1 MCNFYLVVVH
11 YWILIVNLLTLY
23 VLVSSQLYSIKLP
36 LTVTVTCIQQLNV
49 RDNLCAMFGFYS

>member
-49 RDNLCAMFGFYS
+49 RDNLCVMFGFYS